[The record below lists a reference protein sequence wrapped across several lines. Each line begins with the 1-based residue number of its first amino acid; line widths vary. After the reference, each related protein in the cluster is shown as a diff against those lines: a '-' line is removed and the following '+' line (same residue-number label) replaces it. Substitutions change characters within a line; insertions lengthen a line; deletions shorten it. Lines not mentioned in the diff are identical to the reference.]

1 MNALNKL
8 CEYLI
13 SSGTTIALAESCT
26 GGLLSAMLVSYPGI
40 SGVYLC
46 GTVAYSNQAKIRRR
60 GVREEIIGAYGAVS
74 EQCAEAMAEGAKNS
88 IGSRIGLST
97 TGIAGPG
104 GGSLQKPV
112 GLVYV
117 GISLPQG
124 NFSYKLML
132 KGTRKEIM
140 EQAAE
145 KAIELLTE
153 RLNINY

>member
-1 MNALNKL
+1 M
-8 CEYLI
+8 
-13 SSGTTIALAESCT
+13 G
-26 GGLLSAMLVSYPGI
+26 
-40 SGVYLC
+40 
-46 GTVAYSNQAKIRRR
+46 SN
-60 GVREEIIGAYGAVS
+60 
-74 EQCAEAMAEGAKNS
+74 
-88 IGSRIGLST
+88 IGLST

-104 GGSLQKPV
+104 GGSQQKPV

-124 NFSYKLML
+124 KFAYKLML

>member
-1 MNALNKL
+1 
-8 CEYLI
+8 
-13 SSGTTIALAESCT
+13 
-26 GGLLSAMLVSYPGI
+26 
-40 SGVYLC
+40 
-46 GTVAYSNQAKIRRR
+46 
-60 GVREEIIGAYGAVS
+60 
-74 EQCAEAMAEGAKNS
+74 MAEGAKNS